1 MTREFIDPRLK
12 AQVLAIGPLPSI
24 SLRPAFPP
32 SLPALAEGVQVVTTG
47 ADAERM
53 ADALG
58 RLDVA
63 FVGLDTEF
71 RYGDPGDPNDDDW
84 QDLTRLRPLQVSLV
98 AMVPG
103 EGGVG
108 YVPVRYSVDVRRP
121 DTHAGLARALTAPH
135 TFVAHHFK
143 SEYLALRALGL
154 PWPRAWFC
162 TWIAAQMLDLGRHH
176 ARYIDPAPTDDA
188 AEETAERAAGERRKS
203 ATSLLTQLSRY
214 GIAYPFGGDK
224 SAMQRRFA
232 SLSDEEPLTAAD
244 HEYATADAYGAAALY
259 LPQRLALAEAG
270 LAHHY
275 DTIELPAAL
284 TLAEIERAGVT
295 VDRAKIRVAREAAE
309 RAVTAYERELRA
321 YGFRE
326 EVTATGGTRVMV
338 GSVVERRRVFD
349 ELRLLHM
356 FVSGRTASGYSF
368 GKERLKEHQAV
379 HRAIR
384 LLYLHAKYS
393 GILRDR
399 LFAEEFIGTD
409 GRVHPW
415 INPLGADSGRPS
427 FKKPNLVGLGKIL
440 RPIVV
445 PDDPGYEIAELD
457 YVAQEVFIAAAHFG
471 DPVLLDDCNRG
482 DPYCEMIRQFCRD
495 DFRGGDVPTDD
506 GGVRAVLGSKRFAER
521 RGQMKILMLATM
533 YGMGDKA
540 IATQAG
546 VTLEGAHRLRTRFF
560 ERYNGLAMGM
570 ERAVHQLQERG
581 YTQTVTG
588 LRRYRGQTG
597 PLSSWEGR
605 WAVNACIQGGA
616 TCVLKAGLPPIQAFL
631 GQHGGRILLP
641 IFDANLI
648 QYPRGTGPIVL
659 PGVRDL
665 MIDAMKRLFPGT
677 RPRVDVNAL
686 APWCWNKNGRSDSI
700 ERFVEDPEFKP

>member
-1 MTREFIDPRLK
+1 MTDELIDPRLK
-12 AQVLAIGPLPSI
+12 AQVLAAKPPPLI
-24 SLRPAFPP
+24 RLRPALPP
-32 SLPALAEGVQVVTTG
+32 SLVTLAEGVQVVTTG

-58 RLDVA
+58 RLDAA

-71 RYGDPGDPNDDDW
+71 RYGEPGDPFDDW

-98 AMVPG
+98 AMVRS
-103 EGGVG
+103 EGGAG
-108 YVPVRYSVDVRRP
+108 YVPVRYSVDVRRL
-121 DTHAGLARALTAPH
+121 DTRTGLARVLEGPH

-143 SEYLALRALGL
+143 SEYMALRALGL

-176 ARYIDPAPTDDA
+176 ARYIDLAPTDDA
-188 AEETAERAAGERRKS
+188 AGELAERTAGARRS
-203 ATSLLTQLSRY
+203 AATSLLAQLNLY

-232 SLSDEEPLTAAD
+232 DLSDAEPLSAVD
-244 HEYATADAYGAAALY
+244 HAYATADAYGAAALY

-270 LAHHY
+270 LTHHY
-275 DTIELPAAL
+275 DAIELPAAL
-284 TLAEIERAGVT
+284 TLAEIEYAGVA
-295 VDRAKIRVAREAAE
+295 VDRAKIRAAREAAE
-309 RAVTAYERELRA
+309 RAVATYERELQT
-321 YGFRE
+321 YGFKE
-326 EVTATGGTRVMV
+326 EETPTGGARVMV
-338 GSVVERRRVFD
+338 VSTIERRKVFD

-415 INPLGADSGRPS
+415 INPLGADSGRPA

-495 DFRGGDVPTDD
+495 DFPDGDVPTDD
-506 GGVRAVLGSKRFAER
+506 AGVSAALGPVRFAAR

-546 VTLEGAHRLRTRFF
+546 VTLEGAKRLRARFF
-560 ERYNGLAMGM
+560 ERYSGLAVGM
-570 ERAVHQLQERG
+570 ERAVRQLQDRG

-588 LRRYRGQTG
+588 LRRYRGQGG
-597 PLSSWEGR
+597 PLSSWEKK
-605 WAVNACIQGGA
+605 WAVNAPIQGGGA
-616 TCVLKAGLPPIQAFL
+616 CVLKALLPSLQAFL
-631 GQHGGRILLP
+631 LRHGGRVVLP
-641 IFDANLI
+641 IFDAVLI
-648 QYPRGTGPIVL
+648 QYSCEHGPVVIH
-659 PGVRDL
+659 GARDL
-665 MIDAMKRLFPGT
+665 MIETMRRLFPGT
-677 RPRVDVNAL
+677 QPRVDVNSK
-686 APWCWNKNGRSDSI
+686 APWCWNKNGRHDSI
-700 ERFVEDPEFKP
+700 ERFVDDPEFRP